1 MEQEGRMAGHGR
13 SREIIIRGSGRE
25 KSRQEKR
32 AAGLVCFCFL
42 CLFMFVFYLWFVFC
56 FLRCSGNNKFSFP
69 ESIPTTPP
77 LPRPVCMF

>member
-56 FLRCSGNNKFSFP
+56 FYVALETISFRFQNQ
-69 ESIPTTPP
+69 SQQPP
-77 LPRPVCMF
+77 LYLCACF